1 MYYTAPYHTSKV
13 TRHLAFCNIC
23 SFHPVLLQFLE
34 FFSTFFAFNDNMMK
48 MEYNKKNYKSQLART
63 KIVNLFIQD
72 TWFENKGIKV

>member
-1 MYYTAPYHTSKV
+1 M
-13 TRHLAFCNIC
+13 
-23 SFHPVLLQFLE
+23 
-34 FFSTFFAFNDNMMK
+34 FFAFNDNMMK